1 VADDLIPP
9 PSPAGRPVREPA
21 AREDPPPDAPFGSS
35 PVFADQPGEDEAAV
49 PVSVGA
55 SPYRSRFGFIMG
67 ALAGLALA
75 AVGLAAIVVAGG
87 GTTSSVPAGWS
98 KWHPTSQDGVAAARE
113 IAIHVGNKYRLA
125 GGDQLVVVQAG
136 PLEIAEVPLSVAI
149 RSAPTGGDIDLI
161 EGDGLLFILNGLGPR
176 GSISKGEPSTQR
188 HLLLRREALE
198 LALYSFRYIDGI
210 DQVVTLLPPPPPEKG
225 KENDPAAPPPPTQAI
240 FYRPGD
246 LERQIEAPLSLTIP
260 ALTPRPETIPAREK
274 ALIETLTRRNLFSSS
289 FTQSQDGRAFL
300 VLDRIPSE

>member
-1 VADDLIPP
+1 
-9 PSPAGRPVREPA
+9 
-21 AREDPPPDAPFGSS
+21 
-35 PVFADQPGEDEAAV
+35 VFADEPDEEEAAA

-55 SPYRSRFGFIMG
+55 SPYRSRFGFMMG

-113 IAIHVGNKYRLA
+113 IAIHVGNKYRLT

-161 EGDGLLFILNGLGPR
+161 EGDGVLFILNGLGPR
-176 GSISKGEPSTQR
+176 GSISKGKPSTQR

-198 LALYSFRYIDGI
+198 LALYAFRYIDGI

-225 KENDPAAPPPPTQAI
+225 TENDPAAPRPPTQAI